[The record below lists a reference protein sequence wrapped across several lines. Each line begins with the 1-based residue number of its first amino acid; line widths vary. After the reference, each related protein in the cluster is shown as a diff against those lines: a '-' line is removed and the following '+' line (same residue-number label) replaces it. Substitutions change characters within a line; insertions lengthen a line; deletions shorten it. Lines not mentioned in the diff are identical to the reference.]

1 MTKPDVYQQLRKHLD
16 GLPVGYPSTKSGVE
30 LRILRRLFTEE
41 EAEMACQ
48 LRPFPET
55 AAEVAQRIG
64 RPPAQVEPLLEHMAK
79 KGLISRSRAGGKT
92 TFAASWF
99 IIGIYEHQVATL
111 TKDFAKDFEQ
121 YVNEALRNEIASTKT
136 PQLRVIPVHTSIT
149 PTMRVAPYE
158 DARQII
164 RAQSKIAVAECICKK
179 EKALLGH
186 GCTKP
191 REVCLTFSTAAY
203 DYIENGLGREIT
215 QEEALDILDRAEQA
229 GLVMSPG
236 NVQKNFAMCL
246 CCGCCCALLS
256 NLKKL
261 PKPSALVASNYY
273 AHANPE
279 LCEGCETCL
288 TRCQMNAI
296 TIHDGSAKVNLDYC
310 IGCGLCTTTCPTG
323 ALTLVRK
330 KESATLVPPA
340 NVVEL
345 YMKIG
350 KERETRQSAD
360 VQQHPRTK
368 SVR

>member
-1 MTKPDVYQQLRKHLD
+1 MSKSDIYQQLRKHLD
-16 GLPVGYPSTKSGVE
+16 SLPVGFPATKSGVE
-30 LRILRRLFTEE
+30 LRILRRLFTQE

-48 LRPFPET
+48 LKPFPET
-55 AAEVAQRIG
+55 GAEIAQRIG
-64 RPPAQVEPLLEHMAK
+64 RPPAQVEPLLERMAK

-92 TFAASWF
+92 VFAASWF

-121 YVNEALRNEIASTKT
+121 YVNEALRDEIASVKT

-149 PTMRVAPYE
+149 STMRVAPYE

-186 GCTKP
+186 GCDKP

-215 QEEALDILDRAEQA
+215 QEEALEILDRAEQA

-273 AHANPE
+273 AQGNPE

-296 TIHDGSAKVNLDYC
+296 TVHDGTAKVNRDYC

-330 KESATLVPPA
+330 KESETLVPPA

-350 KERETRQSAD
+350 KERQTRQSTDAH
-360 VQQHPRTK
+360 QPPRSE

>member
-1 MTKPDVYQQLRKHLD
+1 MSRSDIYQRLRKHLD
-16 GLPVGYPSTKSGVE
+16 SLPVGFPSTKSGVE

-48 LRPFPET
+48 LKPFPET
-55 AAEVAQRIG
+55 TLAIAQRLG
-64 RPPAQVEPLLEHMAK
+64 RSLAQVEPLLERMAK
-79 KGLISRSRAGGKT
+79 KGLISRSRAGGRT

-111 TKDFAKDFEQ
+111 TKEFAKDFEQ
-121 YVNEALRNEIASTKT
+121 YVNEALRTEIASTKT
-136 PQLRVIPVHTSIT
+136 PQLRVIPVHTSLT

-186 GCTKP
+186 GCDKP

-215 QEEALDILDRAEQA
+215 QEEALTILDRAEQA

-261 PKPSALVASNYY
+261 PKPSSMVASNYY
-273 AHANPE
+273 AEVNPK

-288 TRCQMNAI
+288 TRCQMDAI
-296 TIHDGSAKVNLDYC
+296 TVKDGVANVNLDYC
-310 IGCGLCTTTCPTG
+310 IGCGLCITTCPSG
-323 ALTLVRK
+323 ALTLKRK
-330 KESATLVPPA
+330 AESKITVPPA
-340 NVVEL
+340 NAVEL
-345 YMKIG
+345 YTKIG
-350 KERETRQSAD
+350 NERLAR
-360 VQQHPRTK
+360 
-368 SVR
+368 